1 MKEKYPELEAKIK
14 KSIESLS
21 HELSTIR
28 AGRASA
34 SVLDKISID
43 YYGTPTPISQVASIS
58 VPEPRILVVSP
69 WDPSLLK
76 STEKAIFQS
85 DIGITPVND
94 GKSLRLVFPP
104 LTEER
109 RRELA
114 KTVHKYGEET
124 KIVVRNLRRDS
135 LEKYKGMK
143 KKGEITEDDLKIIE
157 KDLNELVDKSVK
169 DVDRVVSDKEK
180 EILEV

>member
-1 MKEKYPELEAKIK
+1 M
-14 KSIESLS
+14 
-21 HELSTIR
+21 
-28 AGRASA
+28 
-34 SVLDKISID
+34 
-43 YYGTPTPISQVASIS
+43 
-58 VPEPRILVVSP
+58 LVISP

-76 STEKAIFQS
+76 NAEKAILQS

-114 KTVHKYGEET
+114 KTVHKYGEES
-124 KIVVRNLRRDS
+124 KIAVRNLRRDS

-143 KKGEITEDDLKIIE
+143 KKSEITEDDLKIIE
-157 KDLNELVDKSVK
+157 KDLNELVDKSAK
-169 DVDRVVSDKEK
+169 DIDRVVSDKEK